1 MVHILYA
8 ITAFTCA
15 LVVMI
20 LPIRTRHS
28 LSASRPLDNAF
39 LKLGAWTA
47 FFCLSDCIWGVC
59 ASEKVMNGPL
69 LAAASFCFHLFAAFT
84 PLVWLQFV
92 LTYIGKNR
100 LNRIYLGVSLLL
112 FIFEIT
118 LLGFNFKTHS
128 VFSITEDG
136 AYLSGPTRQYLFYA
150 QYANYL
156 VIAVLALFRIV
167 VKKVRVQNL
176 AVISFVAA
184 PIASGFFQMLYPD
197 APAYSIGYMI
207 GFCII
212 YSTVIT
218 EMLEARIIESA
229 QMVKANKAKTTFLNN
244 MSHDIRTPL
253 NAITGFNHI
262 AQDAL
267 GNDDDK
273 VKDCLT
279 KIGKASDVLLTIIND
294 ILEISRIEAG
304 KITICED
311 SGNVEAS
318 FSNVEAMMQELAKTA
333 GIDLE
338 FSFGEI
344 EDKYVIYDAAHCGR
358 VFTNLISNAIK
369 YTPRGGKV
377 RVRCEQT
384 GRRDDGYGIYTYTF
398 ADNGIGMSEEFQK
411 HLFQAFARE
420 RSATV
425 SKIQGTGLG
434 LALSKNLVELMGG
447 TVSCVSR
454 QGAGSTFT
462 VVLPFKI
469 QDGQTANAEEEA
481 QEVEVA
487 LDGRNILLVD
497 DNEMNREIANFILT
511 QMGASVTEAEDGSV
525 AVAMMKGADAGKF
538 DLILMDIQM
547 PVLDGYS
554 ATRQIRALGTEASR
568 IPIVA
573 MTANAFEEDRQMAI
587 ASGMNGHI
595 AKPIDIDALRTTLK
609 QILEHPVQ

>member
-8 ITAFTCA
+8 IAAFTCA

-28 LSASRPLDNAF
+28 LSKSRPLDKAF
-39 LKLGAWTA
+39 ITLRGWTA
-47 FFCLSDCIWGVC
+47 FFCLADSIWGVC
-59 ASEKVMNGPL
+59 ASDLVQNDSL
-69 LAAASFCFHLFAAFT
+69 LTATSFCFHLFAAFT

-92 LTYIGKNR
+92 LTYIGRNKR
-100 LNRIYLGVSLLL
+100 NRIYFGVSLLL
-112 FIFEIT
+112 FVFEIT
-118 LLGFNFKTHS
+118 LLALNFKTHS
-128 VFSITEDG
+128 VFTITEDG

-156 VIAVLALFRIV
+156 VIAILALIRIV
-167 VKKVRVQNL
+167 VRKVRIQNL

-229 QMVKANKAKTTFLNN
+229 QMAKANKAKTTFLNN

-262 AQDAL
+262 AQNAL
-267 GNDDDK
+267 GNDDAK
-273 VKDCLT
+273 VKDCLA
-279 KIGKASDVLLTIIND
+279 KIGNASDVLLTIIND

-311 SGNVEAS
+311 NGNVESS
-318 FSNVEAMMQELAKTA
+318 FSDVEAMMLELAKTA
-333 GIDLE
+333 GIELE

-344 EDKYVIYDAAHCGR
+344 DDKYVIYDAAHCGR

-377 RVRCEQT
+377 QVHCEQT
-384 GRRDDGYGIYTYTF
+384 GRRNDGYGIYTYTF

-411 HLFQAFARE
+411 QLFQAFARE

-447 TVSCVSR
+447 TISCVSQ
-454 QGAGSTFT
+454 QGVGSTFT
-462 VVLPFKI
+462 VVLPFRI
-469 QDGQTANAEEEA
+469 QEGQTGESENKA
-481 QEVEVA
+481 VDSTDI

-511 QMGASVTEAEDGSV
+511 QMGASVTEIEDGSV
-525 AVAMMKGADAGKF
+525 AVEMMKGADAGKF

-554 ATRQIRALGTEASR
+554 ATRQIRALDTEASR

-587 ASGMNGHI
+587 ASGMNGHV
-595 AKPIDIDALRTTLK
+595 AKPIDINALRTTLT
-609 QILEHPVQ
+609 QILECHLQ